1 MAHVDDRHLDDRH
14 LDGRHLNKGVL
25 RRMVDAPFQASGG
38 EETANYLLS
47 TADRAHYAGCAYCR
61 SKYARIEANA
71 RIAATLAGPLPP
83 VDATLALARF
93 RQRLAAQAAAG
104 NLHWYERIISNVKTN
119 FQMNQNRLLKPLGAV
134 ALVVLLIG
142 ALAFTPL
149 GSYAESLLTLFTP
162 KQFVAIPVTQD
173 QIRTLPD
180 LSDYGTMSD
189 PPRPQVQHFTDAGA
203 AAAAAGIAVLTP
215 ATLPA
220 GNTGPV
226 DFMVQSGATGSFT
239 FSAAKAAAAAAARG
253 ETLPPM
259 PANIDGSTLVVTTNP
274 VVVATYGDS
283 GISFSVAEQM
293 VEPGDS
299 REQNGKSSTSKQGTG
314 SAAEHN
320 IPNAS
325 KEMGSLQNGNIP
337 QVVVVQSKAPTVSST
352 GVTVAELQQY
362 LLNQPGISPE
372 LTAAIMGIADPSS
385 TLPIPIPAGQAN
397 SHTVQVQGVNGL
409 AIGDSTGLGSGVIW
423 QKNGIVYAVGG
434 PLTENEVLT
443 IANSLH

>member
-1 MAHVDDRHLDDRH
+1 MAHLDE
-14 LDGRHLNKGVL
+14 GVL
-25 RRMVDAPFQASGG
+25 RRMIDAPLHASGRG
-38 EETANYLLS
+38 EKEDYLLS
-47 TADRAHYAGCAYCR
+47 AADRAHYAGCAYCR
-61 SKYARIEANA
+61 SKFAQIEANA
-71 RIAATLAGPLPP
+71 RIAATLAGPPPP
-83 VDATLALARF
+83 VDANLALAQF
-93 RQRLAAQAAAG
+93 RQRLAAQEAAG
-104 NLHWYERIISNVKTN
+104 NLYWYERIITNVKN
-119 FQMNQNRLLKPLGAV
+119 SFQLHQNRLVKPLGAIALV
-134 ALVVLLIG
+134 ALFIG
-142 ALAFTPL
+142 ALVLTPL

-180 LSDYGTMSD
+180 LSDYGTMSE
-189 PPRPQVQHFTDAGA
+189 PPQPQVQHFTDAGA
-203 AAAAAGIAVLTP
+203 AAAAAGMTVLTP

-220 GNTGPV
+220 GNTGPA

-239 FSAAKAAAAAAARG
+239 FSATKAAAAAAAKG

-259 PANIDGSTLVVTTNP
+259 PANIDGSTLIVTTNP

-283 GISFSVAEQM
+283 GISFSAAEKM

-299 REQNGKSSTSKQGTG
+299 REASQPAAKNKAAKS
-314 SAAEHN
+314 AESN
-320 IPNAS
+320 NPNSS
-325 KEMGSLQNGNIP
+325 KEMGSLHNGNIP

-385 TLPIPIPAGQAN
+385 TLPIPIPIGKAN
-397 SHTVQVQGVNGL
+397 SHAVQVQGVSGL